1 MAPAGGMEDTRIA
14 EAEVA
19 AALITDPSSFGF
31 LQAVRLLG
39 RLYPERRGV
48 GMFGDPAAE
57 VVHFSA
63 RPSIAFP
70 PSELY
75 AVDLPGNR
83 PARMVVNFMGLIGPL
98 GVLPYY
104 LTLLVAERARA
115 RDRALRDFLDIFQ
128 HRLVSLFYRAWEKYH
143 FTATYERDGRDGVT
157 EHLRD
162 LIGLGIGAFRNRAA
176 VPDESLLSY
185 AGLLAQQPRSAVA
198 FQQLLEDFLD
208 VPVEVEQFVGGWYA
222 LSPDTQSRM
231 GDEPGPADQ
240 LGLGAVV
247 GDETWDQQARVRI
260 RLGPMTREQYERFL
274 PSGSAY
280 EGLRG
285 VARFFTHDQFDFEVQ
300 LVLAR
305 HEVPGCILGSDEQQS
320 PPLGWGTWLRTKPFA
335 RDADET
341 ILTL

>member
-1 MAPAGGMEDTRIA
+1 MEDTRVA

-31 LQAVRLLG
+31 FQAVRLLG

-70 PSELY
+70 PSELHG
-75 AVDLPGNR
+75 VDLPGNR

-98 GVLPYY
+98 GVLPYN

-128 HRLVSLFYRAWEKYH
+128 HRLLSLFYRAWEKYH
-143 FTATYERDGRDGVT
+143 FTATYERDARDGVT

-176 VPDESLLSY
+176 VPDEALLGY
-185 AGLLAQQPRSAVA
+185 TGLLAQQPRSAVA
-198 FQQLLEDFLD
+198 LQQLLEDFLD
-208 VPVEVEQFVGGWYA
+208 VPVAVEQFVGGWYA
-222 LSPDTQSRM
+222 LSSGTQCRV
-231 GDEPGPADQ
+231 GDEGPADQ
-240 LGLGAVV
+240 LGQGAVV
-247 GDETWDQQARVRI
+247 GDEIWDQQARVRI
-260 RLGPMTREQYERFL
+260 RIGPLTREQYERFL
-274 PSGSAY
+274 PGGTSYQS
-280 EGLRG
+280 LRSL
-285 VARFFTHDQFDFEVQ
+285 ARFFTHDQFDFEVQ

-305 HEVPGCILGSDEQQS
+305 AEVPPCVLGSEERRP

>member
-1 MAPAGGMEDTRIA
+1 MATEGGVEDPRLGGA
-14 EAEVA
+14 EAEAELA
-19 AALITDPSSFGF
+19 ANPSSFGF
-31 LQAVRLLG
+31 FQAVRLLS

-48 GMFGDPAAE
+48 GVFGDPGTE

-63 RPSIAFP
+63 RPVIAFP
-70 PSELY
+70 PSELHS
-75 AVDLPGNR
+75 VDLPANR

-98 GVLPYY
+98 GVLPYN

-128 HRLVSLFYRAWEKYH
+128 HRLISLFYRAWEKYH

-162 LIGLGIGAFRNRAA
+162 LIGLGIGAFRNRAV
-176 VPDESLLSY
+176 VPDEALLFY
-185 AGLLAQQPRSAVA
+185 AGLIGQQPRSAVA
-198 FQQLLEDFLD
+198 LQQLLVDFFG

-222 LSPDTQSRM
+222 LSSGTQCSV
-231 GDEPGPADQ
+231 GDETGPAAQ

-247 GDETWDQQARVRI
+247 GDEIWDQQARVRVRI
-260 RLGPMTREQYERFL
+260 GPLTREQYERFL
-274 PSGSAY
+274 PSGTAH
-280 EGLRG
+280 EALRS

-305 HEVPGCILGSDEQQS
+305 DEVPGCVLGSDEQTP
-320 PPLGWGTWLRTKPFA
+320 PPLGWGTWLRTRPFA